1 MRIVIVGG
9 GKVGYFLCKALI
21 ENGHEVH
28 LIEINK
34 LLSAHVADELDIP
47 VVCGDGTTLEAQIAA
62 DTAKADAFVAVTG
75 RDEDNLIACQL
86 ANLHFHIEKTV
97 ARANNPKNEEVMR
110 ALGIKIP
117 VSSTSRIAEM
127 IEHEVDTAGMQ
138 MLTNIRG
145 KGAILEFTVP
155 EGSDLDGRRLQQIDL
170 PKECLIISIVRGNEF
185 FIPRGNTII
194 YSGDEIYAVSKVNV
208 QKQLLRAL
216 SAMR

>member
-86 ANLHFHIEKTV
+86 ANLHFHIEKTD
-97 ARANNPKNEEVMR
+97 ARANNPKVY
-110 ALGIKIP
+110 
-117 VSSTSRIAEM
+117 
-127 IEHEVDTAGMQ
+127 TAGMQ

-216 SAMR
+216 SEMR

>member
-1 MRIVIVGG
+1 
-9 GKVGYFLCKALI
+9 
-21 ENGHEVH
+21 
-28 LIEINK
+28 
-34 LLSAHVADELDIP
+34 
-47 VVCGDGTTLEAQIAA
+47 
-62 DTAKADAFVAVTG
+62 
-75 RDEDNLIACQL
+75 
-86 ANLHFHIEKTV
+86 
-97 ARANNPKNEEVMR
+97 
-110 ALGIKIP
+110 
-117 VSSTSRIAEM
+117 M

-216 SAMR
+216 SEMR